1 MWGKNSLLRYL
12 MVFPYSF
19 PPLDLH
25 ILLCHSC
32 DLKCP
37 YFSRTECGSG
47 RTERISLTLD
57 LNGQVTSLL
66 WDSVPS
72 FIK

>member
-1 MWGKNSLLRYL
+1 MGKEQPSSLSNGVLI
-12 MVFPYSF
+12 FI

-25 ILLCHSC
+25 ILHCHSC

-37 YFSRTECGSG
+37 QFYGTQCGSG